1 MAYFV
6 AIWQFDIHP
15 SLRSAFERAYGSDGE
30 WAALFRRSPDYVRT
44 DLLRDP
50 AQPDRYLTL
59 DYWQTQAAWVA
70 FHSAYRVEYDALDA
84 RYSQF
89 TTSEVHIGSFV
100 SVG

>member
-70 FHSAYRVEYDALDA
+70 FHSAYRVEYAALDA
-84 RYSQF
+84 RCLQF